1 MTEGWRRWE
10 GEVVNAVFPLL
21 RFLNGSDHSAV
32 FLTESK
38 TLRQAAIKIIPADRA
53 AADTQLS
60 YWRTAGTLSHPHL
73 IRLME
78 ADRCQLDSRAYLF
91 VVMEYAD
98 QTLAQI
104 LPHRALTTVEVR
116 EMLLPTLD
124 VLALLHRKYR
134 VQGRLSPTN
143 FLVVNDQ
150 LKLASD
156 NIRPSGEPA
165 ASIVKPSVYDAPEA
179 QKGRIAPAGDIWG
192 LGVTLF
198 EALTQ
203 SAPLWADERRE
214 TPSLPET
221 LPAPFA
227 DIIKRCLSYDA
238 ADRPTATELEAEL
251 KGIAP
256 AARAVAAQPAAR
268 EVPAR
273 VAVPAVV
280 PAVFPA
286 VVPAATATPAA
297 VPAAARA
304 IPSQKLPAPRWLVLA
319 AAALLVVVLALW
331 VGLRRSPSPP
341 GPEQAAASAAP
352 AAASGAASAAA
363 APPASPPPTTV
374 ASVPAA
380 ASQAVETPLPTP
392 SPVAASRPPPVRR
405 ASAAQ
410 ASTGAAGSVIHEEIP
425 EASRGALATIHGHVR
440 VAVRVS
446 VGPSGQVVD
455 ETLDDPGPS
464 QYFARVATAAA
475 RKWTFSPADD
485 GGTRQ
490 WLLHFEFAPDGATAH
505 ATARH

>member
-179 QKGRIAPAGDIWG
+179 QKGRIAPAGDIWS
-192 LGVTLF
+192 LGVTLC

-203 SAPLWADERRE
+203 NAPLWADERRE

-227 DIIKRCLSYDA
+227 DIIKRCLSHDA

-256 AARAVAAQPAAR
+256 AARAVAPQPVAR

-280 PAVFPA
+280 PV
-286 VVPAATATPAA
+286 VVPAAVPVA
-297 VPAAARA
+297 VPAAAPA
-304 IPSQKLPAPRWLVLA
+304 VPSQKLLAPRWLVLA
-319 AAALLVVVLALW
+319 GAALLVVVLALW
-331 VGLRRSPSPP
+331 IGLRRSPGPP
-341 GPEQAAASAAP
+341 GPEQAAASAVP
-352 AAASGAASAAA
+352 AAASAAA
-363 APPASPPPTTV
+363 APPASPPPTTL
-374 ASVPAA
+374 ASLPAA

-392 SPVAASRPPPVRR
+392 SPVAASRPPPVRP
-405 ASAAQ
+405 ASAAPG
-410 ASTGAAGSVIHEEIP
+410 STGAAGSVIHEEIP

-485 GGTRQ
+485 GSTRQ